1 MWGLSSRKYVVG
13 KDRRHVVEVV
23 NGLPSVLV
31 SFLLLLIVICGFM
44 VSQKIGKGLF

>member
-1 MWGLSSRKYVVG
+1 MVG
-13 KDRRHVVEVV
+13 KDRGHIVKVV

-44 VSQKIGKGLF
+44 GSQKIDKGIL